1 MSIENGMRP
10 EGAESFK
17 TPENQPK
24 TKEGIFQKFRK
35 SKVAR
40 ALGLWAVL
48 GGGSVMMQEKAQAG
62 DWADKVGKV
71 GQTMTDMTRESNRHR
86 ERQAEINARIEEQ
99 RLRHVEQMQRE
110 ALRLKQEE
118 LRMKQDQERE
128 NTRRQ
133 DQALRT
139 VERTGAADL
148 ETSTQGDTTRA
159 TVKKQGTTERER
171 MQAEDN
177 LSRKELEELRQQ
189 KEFQRNHP
197 ELQGKIQK

>member
-1 MSIENGMRP
+1 MSKEYGMTP
-10 EGAESFK
+10 EGADFK
-17 TPENQPK
+17 APEDKPK
-24 TKEGIFQKFRK
+24 QKKGLFTGKFGKLVRG
-35 SKVAR
+35 ATAGM
-40 ALGLWAVL
+40 ALF
-48 GGGSVMMQEKAQAG
+48 GGGVAMEQKAQAG

-71 GQTMTDMTRESNRHR
+71 TGAMTDMSRESNRHR

-99 RLRHVEQMQRE
+99 RLRHIEQMQRE

-128 NTRRQ
+128 NTQRQ

-139 VERTGAADL
+139 VERTGAVDL
-148 ETSTQGDTTRA
+148 ETSTQGGTTRA

-177 LSRKELEELRQQ
+177 LSRKELEELRLQ
-189 KEFQRNHP
+189 KEFQKNHP